1 MVGEHISEE
10 LAHGLRPD
18 VETAL
23 GSTEEVVQAG
33 PLHGGERRDTSNFIV
48 LGLSKNETKANRSS

>member
-23 GSTEEVVQAG
+23 GSTEEGGPGQASPRWREERHFQFYGSGVVK
-33 PLHGGERRDTSNFIV
+33 E
-48 LGLSKNETKANRSS
+48 